1 MHHVILALSLLA
13 AALPSIVHADSGCDS
28 KRLYLE
34 GRKGHDF
41 PVTCQKAGKDGRSA
55 YLKGLQ
61 NRQKHFIGLSSV
73 TVSSLAISLNSHFRA
88 KDNDRIPA
96 FVRSTQRDVK
106 GGEYQRLEQLK
117 ASAK

>member
-1 MHHVILALSLLA
+1 MRHLIIALPLLA
-13 AALPSIVHADSGCDS
+13 ASLPSIAHTDSGCDS

-41 PVTCQKAGKDGRSA
+41 PVTCQKAGEDGRSA

-73 TVSSLAISLNSHFRA
+73 TVSSLATSLNSHFRA

-106 GGEYQRLEQLK
+106 DSEYLRLEQLK